1 MPSPPDSRPKL
12 AAPPKAQQVHA
23 KKKSGGLLGS
33 LPGLMG
39 GRKKKGK
46 REASPPVRT
55 ATTSATP
62 TTERKYKEPYGWL
75 TQEHVGGQV
84 GYRPKVFV
92 DVFDHHFDDEDRESI
107 ALLLA
112 AWELATRVRVTSD
125 RAYTGKPFTGGVI
138 DVESAK
144 GPTRI
149 GQRLLTEKNQQDLEI
164 FAHAYQLLVAD
175 SAEFWEPLKAH
186 VLRIPDERTGRL
198 PTIADLGAA
207 VTDYKLGTDNATA
220 SGLGFMKACI
230 KRWRECVQGA
240 HRIVGYKRRQ
250 RQEQMAKAVT
260 QHAMREQAKRR
271 A

>member
-1 MPSPPDSRPKL
+1 MPESHRKL
-12 AAPPKAQQVHA
+12 SAPPKAQQAHA
-23 KKKSGGLLGS
+23 TKKSSGLLGS
-33 LPGLMG
+33 LPGFMP
-39 GRKKKGK
+39 GRKKKG
-46 REASPPVRT
+46 REAAPPPRST
-55 ATTSATP
+55 TTSATP
-62 TTERKYKEPYGWL
+62 TVERKYKEPYGWS
-75 TQEHVGGQV
+75 TQEHVGGQIAH
-84 GYRPKVFV
+84 RPKVFV
-92 DVFDHHFDDEDRESI
+92 DVFDHHFDDEERESI

-125 RAYTGKPFTGGVI
+125 RAYTGKPFVGGVI
-138 DVESAK
+138 DVESEK

-198 PTIADLGAA
+198 PTIADLGAG
-207 VTDYKLGTDNATA
+207 VTDYKRGTDNATA

-240 HRIVGYKRRQ
+240 HRIVGHKRRQ
-250 RQEQMAKAVT
+250 RQALFAEEAT
-260 QHAMREQAKRR
+260 RHAMREQAKRR